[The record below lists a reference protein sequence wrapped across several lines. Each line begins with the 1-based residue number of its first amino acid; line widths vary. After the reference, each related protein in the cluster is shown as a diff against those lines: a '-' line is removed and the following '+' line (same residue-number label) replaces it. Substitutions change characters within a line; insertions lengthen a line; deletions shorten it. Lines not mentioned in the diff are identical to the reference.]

1 MTQIADFVCGW
12 GQTAGF
18 LYVRLLILSEMA
30 DKDAPLR
37 LRFPLRYG
45 RRLGA
50 VGLNLFGPFY
60 ISPTNTEEFVI
71 PS

>member
-1 MTQIADFVCGW
+1 
-12 GQTAGF
+12 
-18 LYVRLLILSEMA
+18 MA

-60 ISPTNTEEFVI
+60 ISPTNMEEFVI
-71 PS
+71 PT